1 MSEYDWLVFAH
12 VTGAFLL
19 VGGALAAG
27 VLNIAAL
34 RRERPSEIALLLGLI
49 RFAVISI
56 VAGVWL
62 TLIFGLWLVHNVGY
76 GYGDGWIVAALVLWF
91 ALSALGGF
99 GGRRDRKTR
108 ELAEKL
114 AAGGDA
120 PAPDLSAR
128 VRDPISLAASY
139 SSGLI
144 SLAVLA
150 VMIWKPGI

>member
-1 MSEYDWLVFAH
+1 MRPLRGTNMPGILGHPA
-12 VTGAFLL
+12 AFSDT
-19 VGGALAAG
+19 VP
-27 VLNIAAL
+27 
-34 RRERPSEIALLLGLI
+34 R
-49 RFAVISI
+49 VISI

-139 SSGLI
+139 SSAGQFKLTNSGLDFP
-144 SLAVLA
+144 L
-150 VMIWKPGI
+150 